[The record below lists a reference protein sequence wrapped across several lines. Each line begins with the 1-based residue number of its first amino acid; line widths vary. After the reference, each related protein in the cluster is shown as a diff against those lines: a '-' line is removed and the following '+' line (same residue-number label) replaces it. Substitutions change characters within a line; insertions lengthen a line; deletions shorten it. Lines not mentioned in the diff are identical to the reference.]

1 MRHWFRLGRL
11 LTPIDRASAAPSMLE
26 SQTSGE
32 LALIRLVSTVLS
44 RTNSSPNRSSQMRT
58 LSSARSGLVT
68 EPMNGLSEY
77 LRCAYTISKCRLLT
91 GRSTGSHT
99 VPPEWWIKGLM

>member
-1 MRHWFRLGRL
+1 
-11 LTPIDRASAAPSMLE
+11 MLE

-32 LALIRLVSTVLS
+32 LALMRLVITVLS
-44 RTNSSPNRSSQMRT
+44 RTNASPNRSSQMRT

-99 VPPEWWIKGLM
+99 VPPEWWMKGLRYASLTKFWKSSSVP